1 MSGIGR
7 LVYFERWIDP
17 TAEALLAEGA
27 SAEVQRIA
35 RDDPGDVV
43 EAAFLDAHWYQLTS
57 TRGEIPE
64 AFPVDGRLLGRA
76 PNLLA
81 VPTHGGGE
89 QSGPH
94 APALQAGH
102 RGGPAHAARAR
113 LGARRLHRARPDRQ
127 DPRADRPRDR
137 RVPRRGA
144 RPHGVPHARVG
155 LRPVHRGWR
164 VRRA

>member
-64 AFPVDGRLLGRA
+64 AFRVDDRLLGRA

-81 VPTHGGGE
+81 VSTHGAGFDTVDLEACTRAGVLAVN
-89 QSGPH
+89 QSGGNLEAVAEH
-94 APALQAGH
+94 TLGLMLMLSK
-102 RGGPAHAARAR
+102 RAIE
-113 LGARRLHRARPDRQ
+113 
-127 DPRADRPRDR
+127 ADRHMR
-137 RVPRRGA
+137 RE
-144 RPHGVPHARVG
+144 
-155 LRPVHRGWR
+155 RGW
-164 VRRA
+164 VRGDFTGHDLTGKTLGLIGL